1 MNLACLVERD
11 QLPHFEQAVL
21 DVARR
26 FDNNFAFDINGPWP
40 AHNFVEISLQM
51 S

>member
-11 QLPHFEQAVL
+11 QLRRFEQGVL
-21 DVARR
+21 EVAHRI
-26 FDNNFAFDINGPWP
+26 DNNFAFDIDGPWP